1 MMVFHLSLAVAKSRK
16 HEMETPNDQ
25 MFDHIIAL
33 PKNACLLLFEAMA
46 ASLSWCG
53 FCRISTNSVLVLTFI
68 LKGRQHPP
76 HFGLVMINLNH
87 SFSRLE
93 WDFFLLFSPFIWS
106 RVRPNRFAPLFDFC
120 PHAPTVVSQPAGPID
135 VLPWPSVKS
144 TAAQLQIVYLQTR
157 MPIIKYI
164 RLQMSVLLFCKVTF
178 SRGHTSWGPKR
189 IILARRMLLD
199 DNGKLSAL
207 KTFHI
212 SAVPPS
218 RSIDAVRINCKV
230 ARVHLRLVCRVPAKL
245 FGILCRACADSRLSF
260 NPAPRCSF

>member
-1 MMVFHLSLAVAKSRK
+1 MIRCSITSLRCRKMLACCCLRLWPLLYPGVVFAAFLPTLFLYWPLFWKVANIHRIL
-16 HEMETPNDQ
+16 D
-25 MFDHIIAL
+25 
-33 PKNACLLLFEAMA
+33 
-46 ASLSWCG
+46 LSWL
-53 FCRISTNSVLVLTFI
+53 IWTI
-68 LKGRQHPP
+68 
-76 HFGLVMINLNH
+76 HFPGWK
-87 SFSRLE
+87 

-135 VLPWPSVKS
+135 VLPWQSVKS